1 MQKDYKVS
9 VFKARNSKEF
19 LGVNDLNQI
28 SIAEKY
34 LRKIINRSMME
45 SGVSMM
51 NPDTI
56 TIGHDVI
63 LEEGVQILP
72 NTTIYGYTHVKKN
85 SIIGPNT
92 ELSNCNIEENCV
104 VKHSLVYNSYISK
117 ETSIGPFSHVRDKAH
132 IGERNRIGNFVE
144 IKKFSYRP

>member
-1 MQKDYKVS
+1 
-9 VFKARNSKEF
+9 
-19 LGVNDLNQI
+19 
-28 SIAEKY
+28 
-34 LRKIINRSMME
+34 
-45 SGVSMM
+45 M

-63 LEEGVQILP
+63 LEEVQILP

-104 VKHSLVYNSYISK
+104 VKHS
-117 ETSIGPFSHVRDKAH
+117 
-132 IGERNRIGNFVE
+132 
-144 IKKFSYRP
+144 